1 MIKFPDFASR
11 GAQPARGGLRQGRAK
26 CVSSDSRT
34 FPALSPRVGFPLP
47 RGVRGLPGLS
57 LSHPDVR
64 RSRGSRGRV
73 TGRGPPHAE
82 PAACAARGPPPRS
95 VGRGPHPAR
104 VSLSFPICEPAA
116 RSPDARDFPWDEG
129 ARGVE
134 QMVAPRAG
142 PLGGHGNAAAGRSIQ
157 RHRGLSRGE
166 RERLGSL
173 FSSYFTRGF
182 AWEFV
187 SGLTEMSCSV
197 CSE

>member
-57 LSHPDVR
+57 LSHPDVQ

-116 RSPDARDFPWDEG
+116 RSPDARDFRG
-129 ARGVE
+129 MRARGAWSRWWRPE
-134 QMVAPRAG
+134 LALLVATVTPLQVAASSVTGALAEESESVSVRCFQVTSRAG
-142 PLGGHGNAAAGRSIQ
+142 LRGSSCLG
-157 RHRGLSRGE
+157 
-166 RERLGSL
+166 
-173 FSSYFTRGF
+173 
-182 AWEFV
+182 
-187 SGLTEMSCSV
+187 
-197 CSE
+197 